1 MLMDYYERHEN
12 NLGDKKSGVKV
23 TFDIAE
29 QNPLS
34 PVPN

>member
-1 MLMDYYERHEN
+1 MLMAFYDRNEN

-29 QNPLS
+29 QS